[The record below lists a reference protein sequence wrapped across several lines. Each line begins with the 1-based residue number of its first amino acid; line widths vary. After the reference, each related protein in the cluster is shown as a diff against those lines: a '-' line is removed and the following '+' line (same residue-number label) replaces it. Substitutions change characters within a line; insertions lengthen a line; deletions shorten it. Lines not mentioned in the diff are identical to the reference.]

1 MSDGQESD
9 KLTPQIG
16 DLGNGKMHVPGYE
29 IGANLLG
36 GLVVTKQ
43 RLSHENQ
50 DIIAHIA
57 ATGGKPEKFLGAK
70 GARTVV
76 AFIYRLVGNKRPV
89 DAQDRLSP
97 RLLDNK
103 LPAAVAH
110 LMFREKSDN
119 RRPWE
124 Q

>member
-1 MSDGQESD
+1 
-9 KLTPQIG
+9 
-16 DLGNGKMHVPGYE
+16 MHVPGYE

-57 ATGGKPEKFLGAK
+57 ATGGKPEKFLGVG
-70 GARTVV
+70 GARTGA
-76 AFIYRLVGNKRPV
+76 AFVYRLVGNKRPV

-119 RRPWE
+119 RRLWE